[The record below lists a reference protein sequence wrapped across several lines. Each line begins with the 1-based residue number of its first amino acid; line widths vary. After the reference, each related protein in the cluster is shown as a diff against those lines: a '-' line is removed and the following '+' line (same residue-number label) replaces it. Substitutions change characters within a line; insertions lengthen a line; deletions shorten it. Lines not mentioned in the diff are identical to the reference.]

1 MFLASNELDL
11 RKVTEWSAKSWQ
23 LSAVARRRRKTVVR
37 VFFIPSPMTGHIMR
51 PLLNWLCEQCP
62 YLSSNCLCSLLSLFP
77 PFTMDLEEEVSGSCC
92 NLHKATHFL
101 ISSTT
106 FIPSSSTSV
115 NIATLQVL
123 PKNKTKFNSVL
134 IANSLLSV

>member
-1 MFLASNELDL
+1 
-11 RKVTEWSAKSWQ
+11 
-23 LSAVARRRRKTVVR
+23 
-37 VFFIPSPMTGHIMR
+37 
-51 PLLNWLCEQCP
+51 
-62 YLSSNCLCSLLSLFP
+62 
-77 PFTMDLEEEVSGSCC
+77 MDLEEEVSGSCC
-92 NLHKATHFL
+92 NL

>member
-1 MFLASNELDL
+1 
-11 RKVTEWSAKSWQ
+11 
-23 LSAVARRRRKTVVR
+23 
-37 VFFIPSPMTGHIMR
+37 
-51 PLLNWLCEQCP
+51 
-62 YLSSNCLCSLLSLFP
+62 
-77 PFTMDLEEEVSGSCC
+77 MDWGGGGGGGQVSGSCC

-106 FIPSSSTSV
+106 FIPSGSTSI

-123 PKNKTKFNSVL
+123 PKKQKNFNSVL